1 MTEIAA
7 SLLNRAWR
15 KVDIKLSI
23 GGAMHILRWRR
34 GWFSDEVLFDERR
47 VAATTGL
54 FSRETIYGLEIDA
67 GDGAGV
73 RFLLM
78 VDPSPDWTDWSGDA
92 KPGGVRLETADT
104 VLIAQGTH
112 GPDRI
117 EPFRKLYDRAIKAM
131 GL

>member
-23 GGAMHILRWRR
+23 GGAMRILRWRS
-34 GWFSDEVLFDERR
+34 GWFSDEVLFDERH

-54 FSRETIYGLEIDA
+54 ISRETIYGLEIDA

-78 VDPSPDWTDWSGDA
+78 IDPAPDWTDWSGDA
-92 KPGGVRLETADT
+92 RPGGVRLETADR

-112 GPDRI
+112 ASDRI